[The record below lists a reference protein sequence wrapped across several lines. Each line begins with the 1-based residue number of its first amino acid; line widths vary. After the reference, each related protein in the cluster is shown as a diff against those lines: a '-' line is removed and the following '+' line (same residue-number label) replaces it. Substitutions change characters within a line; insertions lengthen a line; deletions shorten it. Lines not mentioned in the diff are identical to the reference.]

1 MSRIFNILKISL
13 TGYLWRIVL
22 YLNLVPK
29 FRSKGKFVL
38 SDTLKKWSL
47 IM

>member
-1 MSRIFNILKISL
+1 MGHIFNILKISL

-22 YLNLVPK
+22 SLNLVPK
-29 FRSKGKFVL
+29 FSGKGKFVL
-38 SDTLKKWSL
+38 SDTLNKWSL